1 MSRAETSSESPGSAE
16 AARASPGG
24 MDLPAWVT
32 EPRAGTS
39 LEMRHADAGDD
50 VRRIM
55 IDRARCCV
63 VGRHDGEFN
72 VVVDHV
78 TVSRRHA
85 LLLHKGDRVC
95 LYDISSNGS
104 SVNGSKVAKKE
115 YVELSVGDTL
125 RFGESPCTFTLSF
138 QPQDAGAS
146 NTRQSVPPI
155 PATRRED
162 CASAPEPTARRAS
175 GKAAGSPHV
184 NPCPPATAAHS
195 LIIFGLKLHLSAK
208 GLEIRTVEPNSV
220 AELHSFPF
228 SWGDIVTSIDGVTT
242 DGLSKD
248 ALAHAVASARE
259 RESVQLGI
267 KKGGELQVVTLNVD
281 VGKVSAGRI
290 DHGIDVAGASN
301 AWQARLAGAPLSLTQ
316 ACSHPPSSL
325 AVLRRWM
332 RASLRARSHR
342 VSNSSLPPS
351 FPRSLSFERPLSPS
365 FSAHTSI
372 FPHVG
377 SCAKTDVTTHNV
389 SAFLPTVNDGRY
401 AAEFGL
407 QGRETAR
414 RAAVKPR
421 SDSFPPRCGS
431 SVEK

>member
-1 MSRAETSSESPGSAE
+1 
-16 AARASPGG
+16 
-24 MDLPAWVT
+24 MDMPAWVT

-55 IDRARCCV
+55 IDRASCCV

-162 CASAPEPTARRAS
+162 CASAPEPTVRRAS

-184 NPCPPATAAHS
+184 NPCPPATAAQS

-228 SWGDIVTSIDGVTT
+228 SWGDLVTSIDGVTT

-259 RESVQLGI
+259 RERVQLGI

-281 VGKVSAGRI
+281 VGKVSGSAGRI

-301 AWQARLAGAPLSLTQ
+301 AWQARLAGVPLSLTQ
-316 ACSHPPSSL
+316 ACSHPTVPSRCL
-325 AVLRRWM
+325 ATVD
-332 RASLRARSHR
+332 ASKPACSIAPLFA
-342 VSNSSLPPS
+342 NSSLPPS
-351 FPRSLSFERPLSPS
+351 F
-365 FSAHTSI
+365 
-372 FPHVG
+372 
-377 SCAKTDVTTHNV
+377 
-389 SAFLPTVNDGRY
+389 SAFSVFRAPAFSLVLCSHIDIPS
-401 AAEFGL
+401 
-407 QGRETAR
+407 R
-414 RAAVKPR
+414 RVVR
-421 SDSFPPRCGS
+421 RH
-431 SVEK
+431 